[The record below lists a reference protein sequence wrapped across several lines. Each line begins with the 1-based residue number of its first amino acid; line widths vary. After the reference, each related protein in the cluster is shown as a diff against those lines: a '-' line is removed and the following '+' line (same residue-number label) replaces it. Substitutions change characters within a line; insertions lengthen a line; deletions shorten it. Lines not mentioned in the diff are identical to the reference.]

1 MTDYITS
8 TFLLCP
14 SDTYSIHLYTAL
26 AILQPRFA
34 LLAWQVCALAVGT
47 YGKRTTKHLTRQVRP
62 QRKTVQTDYTGTV
75 NLSGAVDWNMF

>member
-34 LLAWQVCALAVGT
+34 LLACAHTCALAVGT
-47 YGKRTTKHLTRQVRP
+47 YGKRTTQVKP
-62 QRKTVQTDYTGTV
+62 QRKTVQTDYTDTV